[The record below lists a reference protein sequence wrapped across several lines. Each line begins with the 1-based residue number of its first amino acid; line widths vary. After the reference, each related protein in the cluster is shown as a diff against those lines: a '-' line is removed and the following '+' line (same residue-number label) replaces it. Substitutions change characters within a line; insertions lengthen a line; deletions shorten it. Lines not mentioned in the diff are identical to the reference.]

1 MSDDLTSA
9 VSWRWVKSSRS
20 TSQGQCVE
28 AAGLP
33 DRNAVRDSKL
43 GDDSPILTVPRGAFA
58 AFIEAIK
65 ADRLG

>member
-1 MSDDLTSA
+1 MGDRLPPA
-9 VSWRWVKSSRS
+9 SWRKSTRS
-20 TSQGQCVE
+20 NNQGACVE
-28 AAGLP
+28 VAGLQ
-33 DRNAVRDSKL
+33 DGHLVRDSKL